1 VIQAKRD
8 EGSPIENSIRVSI
21 AVLELLVEGIHVEHR
36 RNVNA
41 FLASFVSLGFSMAMV
56 RAEDTK
62 APAAGVPAPALQ
74 RAGPVVDAPVS
85 FEHMFPEPGVPGPAM
100 GPTAARHIPGGYNLC
115 GPRCWSDPST
125 IGAGNLK
132 TECFFV
138 FSSSQAFFGE
148 PCLPP
153 PPGVESASRH
163 HFRFRDRH

>member
-1 VIQAKRD
+1 V
-8 EGSPIENSIRVSI
+8 NSIRVSI
-21 AVLELLVEGIHVEHR
+21 AVLEALVEGNHVGHR

-41 FLASFVSLGFSMAMV
+41 FLASLATIWFSMAMAW
-56 RAEDTK
+56 AEDTK
-62 APAAGVPAPALQ
+62 APAAGVPAPVVQ
-74 RAGPVVDAPVS
+74 PAGPVVDAPVS
-85 FEHMFPEPGVPGPAM
+85 FEHMFPGPGVPGPVM
-100 GPTAARHIPGGYNLC
+100 GPTAALHIPGGYNHC

-138 FSSSQAFFGE
+138 FSSSRAFFGE